1 MNNIYFFDNHNN
13 GDKMKNTFKYLVAGM
28 AMYGA
33 YSLYNKMN
41 PKMMRSIKNSVNKMT
56 REASKSIENMM

>member
-1 MNNIYFFDNHNN
+1 
-13 GDKMKNTFKYLVAGM
+13 MKNTFKYLVAGM